1 MTEPASKRMTADA
14 FIDWAMAQPTGRYEL
29 VAGEVVAM
37 SPQAVAHA
45 LVKGAV
51 WDVLARAI
59 RDAGVAGEVFP
70 NGPSVV
76 IDDATVY
83 EPDALLRCGAP
94 VDRDMIR
101 ISDPVVVVEVLSPST
116 QAADL
121 GGKLEGYF
129 RLASLRHY
137 LIVKTA
143 TRSVIHHWR
152 DDAGELR
159 TAIRTGGALALD
171 PPGLRLDVEALF
183 ADL

>member
-1 MTEPASKRMTADA
+1 MTADA

-37 SPQAVAHA
+37 SPERVGHA
-45 LVKGAV
+45 RVKFAA
-51 WDVLARAI
+51 ARAMDRAV
-59 RDAGVAGEVFP
+59 RDAGLPCEVFP
-70 NGPSVV
+70 DGVSVV

-83 EPDALLRCGAP
+83 EPDALLRCGEP
-94 VDRDMIR
+94 LDRDVIR

-121 GGKLEGYF
+121 GGKLDGYF
-129 RLASLRHY
+129 RLASVRHY

-143 TRSVIHHWR
+143 TRSVIHHRR
-152 DDAGELR
+152 DDAGDLR
-159 TAIRTGGALALD
+159 TAILTAGALALD

-183 ADL
+183 AEL